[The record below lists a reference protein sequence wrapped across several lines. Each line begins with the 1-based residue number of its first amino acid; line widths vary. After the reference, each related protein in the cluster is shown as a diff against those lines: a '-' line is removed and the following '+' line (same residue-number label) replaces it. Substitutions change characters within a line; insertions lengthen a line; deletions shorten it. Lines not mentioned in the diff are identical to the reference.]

1 MDEDEKVGSKI
12 NIEDMFDIPEI
23 VDEYE
28 VSEYDLTDMEEIFDA
43 KYIKMIR
50 YMNGDLEIIWT
61 CKECGLMNDDWYSA
75 EDIDGN
81 YSPVEK
87 GVLIGLWCERCV
99 HLCAR
104 IEIVI

>member
-50 YMNGDLEIIWT
+50 YMNGDLEIISF
-61 CKECGLMNDDWYSA
+61 NPRD
-75 EDIDGN
+75 
-81 YSPVEK
+81 
-87 GVLIGLWCERCV
+87 
-99 HLCAR
+99 
-104 IEIVI
+104 